1 MPSYKL
7 ASRVRKKRAVRGY
20 NFSKRIASGRVRSV
34 KASHRRN
41 NKRLIK
47 SGKRIRKRRF

>member
-7 ASRVRKKRAVRGY
+7 GSRVRKKRTVRGY
-20 NFSKRIASGRVRSV
+20 NFSKRAASGRIRSV

-47 SGKRIRKRRF
+47 SGIRKRRY